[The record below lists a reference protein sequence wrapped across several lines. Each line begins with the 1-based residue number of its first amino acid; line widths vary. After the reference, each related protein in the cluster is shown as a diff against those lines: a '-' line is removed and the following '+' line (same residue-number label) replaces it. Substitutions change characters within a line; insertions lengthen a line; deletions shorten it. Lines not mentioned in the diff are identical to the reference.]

1 MEQNNSVAYIM
12 DEAEAKRI
20 FQGRFNGCSC
30 HKAFPDQL
38 HTYIGDCSS
47 YNQIVILVPK
57 GDIRFSSKSF
67 EGMNIIA
74 VVGEGISADYL
85 EFLEDMQISYVFA
98 GFDGKDADEMK
109 TRLKHDFDITELKQ
123 YFVAMPTPAS
133 ESFGY

>member
-1 MEQNNSVAYIM
+1 MEQKNNNSVAYLM

-20 FQGRFNGCSC
+20 FTERFNGCSC

-38 HTYIGDCSS
+38 RTFIGDCSS
-47 YNQIVILVPK
+47 DDQIVILVPQ
-57 GDIRFSSKSF
+57 GDVRFPAKSY

-98 GFDGKDADEMK
+98 GFDGKDMEEMK
-109 TRLKHDFDITELKQ
+109 VRLKHDFGITELQQ
-123 YFVAMPTPAS
+123 YHK
-133 ESFGY
+133 ESAA

>member
-1 MEQNNSVAYIM
+1 MEQNNFVAYLM

-20 FQGRFNGCSC
+20 FTGRFNGCSC

-47 YNQIVILVPK
+47 DTQLVILVPQ
-57 GDIRFSSKSF
+57 GDIRFPSKSF

-74 VVGEGISADYL
+74 VVGEGISANYL

-98 GFDGKDADEMK
+98 GFDGKDMEEMK
-109 TRLKHDFDITELKQ
+109 TRLKHDFDITELRQ
-123 YFVAMPTPAS
+123 YHK
-133 ESFGY
+133 ESAA